1 MDWDSYVPWGWLT
14 THGAAD
20 KHLGE
25 LTHTPWAA
33 GSALQT
39 AREALASAKRLSRCA
54 CRAWILLW
62 VMPLIPITN
71 LLAKASRAEAALAT
85 LLPPPKV
92 SIPRD
97 GACWGATRAHGDALS
112 PLSGFEVCQTE
123 PHGTSGTHGEYNHG
137 RVQSLRQRGY
147 TARVVPFFTLRR

>member
-1 MDWDSYVPWGWLT
+1 MGHRQRAANGT
-14 THGAAD
+14 RGAC
-20 KHLGE
+20 KCKKVV
-25 LTHTPWAA
+25 
-33 GSALQT
+33 QI
-39 AREALASAKRLSRCA
+39 CA

-62 VMPLIPITN
+62 VMTLIPITN
-71 LLAKASRAEAALAT
+71 LPAKASRGEAALAT

-112 PLSGFEVCQTE
+112 PLSGFKVCQTE
-123 PHGTSGTHGEYNHG
+123 PHGTSGTHGKYNHG

-147 TARVVPFFTLRR
+147 TVHGLNFITLRR

>member
-1 MDWDSYVPWGWLT
+1 
-14 THGAAD
+14 
-20 KHLGE
+20 
-25 LTHTPWAA
+25 
-33 GSALQT
+33 
-39 AREALASAKRLSRCA
+39 
-54 CRAWILLW
+54 
-62 VMPLIPITN
+62 MPLIPITN

-147 TARVVPFFTLRR
+147 TVHYIIFFYFTDE